1 MKIKTNKMKKT
12 ILIVTLLLSGLIS
25 KTATAQIHLDFNIG
39 LQPIWGPVGYDHAE
53 YYYMPDIDMYYNI
66 PNHQYIYMD
75 NGRWRFS
82 TSVPGRY
89 RDYDFNRG
97 YKVVVNEPRPYN
109 HADMYRTKYAGYK
122 GDHSQEIIRNS
133 HENKYYENKD
143 HPNHNQWNHGDNGNE
158 KDHGHGNDKKGND
171 HDHR

>member
-1 MKIKTNKMKKT
+1 
-12 ILIVTLLLSGLIS
+12 
-25 KTATAQIHLDFNIG
+25 
-39 LQPIWGPVGYDHAE
+39 
-53 YYYMPDIDMYYNI
+53 
-66 PNHQYIYMD
+66 MD

-158 KDHGHGNDKKGND
+158 KDHGHG
-171 HDHR
+171 HDNPLP